1 VSPAEI
7 EEGMQRLG
15 AVFSAAV
22 VTSG

>member
-7 EEGMQRLG
+7 EEGMERLG
-15 AVFSAAV
+15 AVFSAAA